1 MVGAYESEKDYR
13 MKIGDS
19 AVIGNYTFVLNGF
32 ENKEGPNFN
41 STVGKFSVFS
51 NKEFLVSLSPEKRFY
66 HVQQMVMTEASIDTG
81 ITRDLYLSLGEP
93 LNDGSWVV
101 RIYYKPF
108 VVWIWFGAFIMALGG
123 IMAVFDR
130 RFNLNKQIS

>member
-1 MVGAYESEKDYR
+1 MLTAHFGVAVFIVGITMVGAYESEKDYR

-51 NKEFLVSLSPEKRFY
+51 NKEFFFKISSQISL
-66 HVQQMVMTEASIDTG
+66 
-81 ITRDLYLSLGEP
+81 
-93 LNDGSWVV
+93 
-101 RIYYKPF
+101 
-108 VVWIWFGAFIMALGG
+108 FI
-123 IMAVFDR
+123 
-130 RFNLNKQIS
+130 FNLDF